1 MGSKIPH
8 IPKQLGFFIAQ
19 VTLALGVIPNVMLPG
34 SMRKGGGGKYS
45 KQWSDILKKL
55 PQKWYPLLH

>member
-1 MGSKIPH
+1 MGMDCNWDN
-8 IPKQLGFFIAQ
+8 QVFFIAQ

-55 PQKWYPLLH
+55 PKKWYPLLH